1 MFLCCHVFSPERW
14 YFACVACPASQG
26 TSQRS
31 ELAFSPWRPHSGSK
45 IFIVICNVAAVKGE
59 APTIAS
65 PSIFASTLA
74 RSRTIHINH
83 QLRSKHDTWL
93 IMRPQHADP
102 HALRPVPRC
111 WKTCR
116 WLRPI
121 ANAER
126 ELRPWPSIWHLRSQL
141 SSIGLVLDVQPW
153 CRSEQLLLFNY
164 NVLRGR
170 LIVSVNSSACHDC
183 GQCLPAWTYLCVLGQ
198 WWIEKRWNNNK
209 TKDWGPV
216 GRCRIVGSLATG
228 GLAKYPLAYWA
239 GLLLPSDSSGVL
251 VAIKLVSV
259 YRQSL
264 RRRKSPV
271 VEISPFLLVFESWS
285 DLSVQLRAF
294 SLLDILLY
302 FASRRTLLPKRLW
315 YSQWRRRY
323 RLLSTRSSP
332 DGRYMSL
339 SHTRI
344 GAGENA
350 KGVDWYRMP

>member
-1 MFLCCHVFSPERW
+1 MHTTPKSRRAWDDVRMTQRLRLSGWRAIEADRPAGSASFSNVSGGERRMNVW
-14 YFACVACPASQG
+14 YWQWFRG
-26 TSQRS
+26 
-31 ELAFSPWRPHSGSK
+31 WRVVPR
-45 IFIVICNVAAVKGE
+45 IQDDPVISADEVRGL
-59 APTIAS
+59 S
-65 PSIFASTLA
+65 SL
-74 RSRTIHINH
+74 SRTFSL
-83 QLRSKHDTWL
+83 QAGDEK
-93 IMRPQHADP
+93 
-102 HALRPVPRC
+102 
-111 WKTCR
+111 
-116 WLRPI
+116 
-121 ANAER
+121 
-126 ELRPWPSIWHLRSQL
+126 
-141 SSIGLVLDVQPW
+141 G
-153 CRSEQLLLFNY
+153 
-164 NVLRGR
+164 RGR
-170 LIVSVNSSACHDC
+170 IRSGPLASHH
-183 GQCLPAWTYLCVLGQ
+183 GRQ
-198 WWIEKRWNNNK
+198 KRWNNNK
-209 TKDWGPV
+209 TKDWGPM